1 MTTPHGTNYLKAPF
15 TRSDNVNMDTRV
27 HASMDNVYIFLM
39 GINILLLLG
48 DESKMN
54 GKFEIALSSCYF
66 IFL

>member
-39 GINILLLLG
+39 GINISAFTG
-48 DESKMN
+48 
-54 GKFEIALSSCYF
+54 
-66 IFL
+66 